1 MTSNPKFWCV
11 VPAAGIG
18 TRMKADVPKQYL
30 PLNGRMVIEHT
41 LERLCGHKAISG
53 VVVAHAPNDGHL
65 KHLQLNCSMAI
76 MMVEG
81 GAERCHSVLNGLR
94 KLSEQADDNDWV
106 LVHDAARPC
115 VRSSDIDKLINSLK
129 DHKVGGLL
137 GIPVR
142 DTMKRTDTG
151 EAVYETVNRI
161 GLWHAHTP
169 QMFRLGL
176 LKKAL
181 QDALDD
187 SVLVTDEAAAME
199 RQGFHPLMVEG
210 HDDNIKITRPE
221 DLILAGFYLKQQ
233 DSVSTGGLD
242 DGE

>member
-1 MTSNPKFWCV
+1 MSANPKFWSV

-30 PLNGRMVIEHT
+30 PLAGRMVIEHT
-41 LERLCGHKAISG
+41 LESLCSHKSISG
-53 VVVAHAPNDGHL
+53 VVVAHAPDDEHLQHL
-65 KHLQLNCSMAI
+65 KLNCSMAL

-81 GAERCHSVLNGLR
+81 GAERCHSVLNGLN

-115 VRSSDIDKLINSLK
+115 VRVSDIDKLINSLK
-129 DHKVGGLL
+129 GHKVGGLL

-142 DTMKRTDTG
+142 DTMKRSDT
-151 EAVYETVNRI
+151 ESSVYETVERA

-169 QMFRLGL
+169 QMFRLAM
-176 LKKAL
+176 LKEAL
-181 QDALDD
+181 EDALDN

-199 RQGFHPLMVEG
+199 RKGHHPLMVEG
-210 HDDNIKITRPE
+210 HADNIKITRPE
-221 DLILAGFYLKQQ
+221 DLMLAEFYLKQQ
-233 DSVSTGGLD
+233 NEKSLNGLD
-242 DGE
+242 DGG